1 MIKIELSEYQ
11 TGLLKQI
18 NVPFDPEKDY
28 DEGDALIELEDG
40 ITDYVIR
47 HEYLGEGFTA
57 LGNELLDLHA
67 FIVLKYDS

>member
-1 MIKIELSEYQ
+1 
-11 TGLLKQI
+11 
-18 NVPFDPEKDY
+18 
-28 DEGDALIELEDG
+28 LIELEDG